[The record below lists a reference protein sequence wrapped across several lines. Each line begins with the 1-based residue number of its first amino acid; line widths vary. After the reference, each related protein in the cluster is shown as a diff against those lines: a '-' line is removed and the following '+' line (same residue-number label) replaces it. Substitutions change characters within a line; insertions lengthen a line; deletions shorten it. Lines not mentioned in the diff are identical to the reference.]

1 MYEGRECYFQKIVL
15 YTSLNEGVSWIKWPA
30 LHAEEVEIFLTRQ
43 IPYSIHLCC
52 APMHHDWELT
62 PWIKGMNQ
70 WKKFKLASNEDLS
83 GHFEQIRHLL
93 ISRTLSFID
102 ILFLYIFFCIYFI
115 SVRYS

>member
-1 MYEGRECYFQKIVL
+1 MLFPKNCFI
-15 YTSLNEGVSWIKWPA
+15 YTSINEGVSWIKWPA

-83 GHFEQIRHLL
+83 GHFEQIRHFL
-93 ISRTLSFID
+93 ISYIRDNDKFENKIFI
-102 ILFLYIFFCIYFI
+102 
-115 SVRYS
+115 